1 MAPSGEIVSNSKV
14 VKQLKEF
21 IAGADIKTLSE
32 LVELK
37 NSGMYA
43 VVACFDSV
51 VEGVDMWLE
60 DLPDIKKSR
69 CYFNN
74 FASILSDLLFYF
86 F

>member
-60 DLPDIKKSR
+60 DLPIKKSR
-69 CYFNN
+69 YYFNN
-74 FASILSDLLFYF
+74 FALI
-86 F
+86 